1 MTAAR
6 ACGPRDVEGDP
17 RDERVLLPVAA
28 YRKARDVTIALPT
41 VVGRHGAVN
50 ELEPSVSDKE
60 PRALEQSAATL
71 RDAARSVGV
80 PSGTADRA

>member
-6 ACGPRDVEGDP
+6 VCGPRDAEGDP

-41 VVGRHGAVN
+41 VVGRCGAVN
-50 ELEPSVSDKE
+50 ELEPSV
-60 PRALEQSAATL
+60 
-71 RDAARSVGV
+71 
-80 PSGTADRA
+80 